1 MNVNRFFS
9 PRWIHLIFLLIHVMA
24 MKEVCQLQLISVKW
38 WLKIISVLRRDVQMS
53 LKPCRKIVF
62 VFCIHYE
69 NPKFSVVL
77 DCLVF
82 WSQSFVD
89 NWVLTPFLWSTNTQ
103 NTTIRSFSSFIIEQ
117 FSEKA
122 TTTRDYDYFFLICTL
137 TSCPKTI

>member
-1 MNVNRFFS
+1 
-9 PRWIHLIFLLIHVMA
+9 
-24 MKEVCQLQLISVKW
+24 
-38 WLKIISVLRRDVQMS
+38 MS

-69 NPKFSVVL
+69 NSKFSVVL

-122 TTTRDYDYFFLICTL
+122 TTTRDYGYFFVIGTL